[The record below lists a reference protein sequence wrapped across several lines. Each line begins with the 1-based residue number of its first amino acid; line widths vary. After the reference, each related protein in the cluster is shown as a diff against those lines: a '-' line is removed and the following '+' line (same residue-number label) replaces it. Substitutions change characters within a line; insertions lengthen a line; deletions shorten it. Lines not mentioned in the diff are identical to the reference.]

1 MIHDNPSRRNR
12 APAEGETDGSV
23 LIERLHAVSPIRAAG
38 RTLAARMNAVGYRE
52 ALKVYLRAN
61 ALPREKFSHQPR
73 LYRLACEVGA
83 GTDYDDDVLFAA
95 AWLHDI
101 GVFVGHRPEDPA
113 LLVVWDHLAY
123 ALRVVPGILAA
134 NGFPADKIPAVLEAI
149 RTHLPSAEPTTLE
162 GTLLRDADTL
172 EQLGAVGILRTV
184 CKIGRDTRFAI
195 FPDALKSL
203 QRALETLPAK
213 LQTASARQLAAPRVA
228 ILQAFLAAAQA
239 EGVQSDEG

>member
-1 MIHDNPSRRNR
+1 MS
-12 APAEGETDGSV
+12 
-23 LIERLHAVSPIRAAG
+23 IESPHAVSPIRMAG
-38 RTLAARMNAVGYRE
+38 CTLLARMNAVGYRE
-52 ALKVYLRAN
+52 ALENYVRAN

-73 LYRLACEVGA
+73 LYRLACRVGQ

-101 GVFVGHRPEDPA
+101 GVFIGHRPEDPA
-113 LLVVWDHLAY
+113 QLVVWDHLAY
-123 ALRVVPGILAA
+123 ALRVVPGILES

-162 GTLLRDADTL
+162 GILLRDADTL

-213 LQTASARQLAAPRVA
+213 LKTASARELAGPRVA
-228 ILQAFLAAAQA
+228 ILQAFLVAAQT

>member
-1 MIHDNPSRRNR
+1 M
-12 APAEGETDGSV
+12 
-23 LIERLHAVSPIRAAG
+23 AG
-38 RTLAARMNAVGYRE
+38 RRLLVRMNAVGYRE
-52 ALKVYLRAN
+52 ALESYVRAN

-73 LYRLACEVGA
+73 LYRLACRVGQ

-95 AWLHDI
+95 ALLHDI
-101 GVFVGHRPEDPA
+101 GVFIGHRPEDPA
-113 LLVVWDHLAY
+113 QLVVWDHLAY
-123 ALRVVPGILAA
+123 ALRVVPGILES

-213 LQTASARQLAAPRVA
+213 LKTASARELAGPRVA
-228 ILQAFLAAAQA
+228 ILRDFLAAAQA